1 MFKVVKSAAL
11 AAVLSGVALV
21 GQANA
26 DAYDR
31 RVVLVNNSSQALT
44 RFYASNVGTDNWQE
58 DVLGRYALRPGQ
70 QVRINLNDGTGYC
83 RFDFKTVAASGEVI
97 VRRNVNVCEVTTYT
111 IW

>member
-31 RVVLVNNSSQALT
+31 RIVLVNHSSQTIA
-44 RFYASNVGTDNWQE
+44 RFYASNVGADNWQE
-58 DVLGRYALRPGQ
+58 DILGRSTVRPGQ
-70 QVRINLNDGTGYC
+70 QVRINLNDGSGYC
-83 RFDFKTVAASGEVI
+83 RFDFRTVAASGEVL

-111 IW
+111 LW